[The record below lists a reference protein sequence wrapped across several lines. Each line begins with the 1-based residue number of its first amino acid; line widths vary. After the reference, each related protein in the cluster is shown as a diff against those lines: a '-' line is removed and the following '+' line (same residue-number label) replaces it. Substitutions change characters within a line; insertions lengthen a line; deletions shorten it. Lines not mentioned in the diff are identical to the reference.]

1 MGANKEVCLGRS
13 VIPSHQVEKRL
24 IPQGIGAQCINLEKY
39 VAEGEEKTEVKF
51 ASRLHL
57 RIFLDGLYHVFDE
70 PTYDSS
76 DLRATSSKL
85 RPEKIGVLELGIL
98 KAEGLL
104 PPKSK
109 DGRGTTDAYCAGDKN
124 DGTGDPR
131 LGKVRIRLA
140 ITVIY
145 THSYPLLVLQ
155 PNGLKKMGELHLA
168 VKFSGNNWI
177 NLFHT
182 YSQPLLPMM
191 HYLQPLSVY
200 QLDSLRH
207 QATYILSSRLGRAD
221 PPLRREVVEY
231 MLDTG
236 ENRWSLRRAK
246 ANCERV
252 MTCLSG
258 IVVLWREFDQI
269 RHWKINSAITVLIYS
284 LFVAMVMCPKLIL
297 TAFFLAPF
305 VLGVWC
311 FPQRDSYAMRPPR
324 LRVGIPSIP
333 QNFLWRL
340 PAKTD
345 SMLLFHLTLFSLRI
359 SLADKYSFW
368 SLRSTPIKI
377 TGKQQLQKLIKKLP
391 QKISVVQDCSPWKA
405 SRNTLL

>member
-1 MGANKEVCLGRS
+1 MTTLETGR
-13 VIPSHQVEKRL
+13 
-24 IPQGIGAQCINLEKY
+24 
-39 VAEGEEKTEVKF
+39 
-51 ASRLHL
+51 
-57 RIFLDGLYHVFDE
+57 
-70 PTYDSS
+70 
-76 DLRATSSKL
+76 
-85 RPEKIGVLELGIL
+85 
-98 KAEGLL
+98 
-104 PPKSK
+104 
-109 DGRGTTDAYCAGDKN
+109 
-124 DGTGDPR
+124 
-131 LGKVRIRLA
+131 
-140 ITVIY
+140 IY

-182 YSQPLLPMM
+182 YSQPMLPMM

-269 RHWKINSAITVLIYS
+269 RHWKI
-284 LFVAMVMCPKLIL
+284 
-297 TAFFLAPF
+297 
-305 VLGVWC
+305 W
-311 FPQRDSYAMRPPR
+311 
-324 LRVGIPSIP
+324 
-333 QNFLWRL
+333 
-340 PAKTD
+340 
-345 SMLLFHLTLFSLRI
+345 
-359 SLADKYSFW
+359 
-368 SLRSTPIKI
+368 
-377 TGKQQLQKLIKKLP
+377 GKK
-391 QKISVVQDCSPWKA
+391 
-405 SRNTLL
+405 